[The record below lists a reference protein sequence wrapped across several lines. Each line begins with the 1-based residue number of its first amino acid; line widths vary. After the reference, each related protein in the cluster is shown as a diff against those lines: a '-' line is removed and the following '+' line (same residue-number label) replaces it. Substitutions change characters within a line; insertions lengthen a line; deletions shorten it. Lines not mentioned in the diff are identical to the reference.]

1 MTKKKAA
8 PKQKAKTN
16 SKPKPKQGSL
26 PGLED
31 RALAELEA
39 LAEQYAEI
47 RDDRMALNE
56 KEVELNDELLAL
68 MKKHKKTEYHH
79 GDVHCWIKATDER
92 VRVKIG
98 ELTPKQK
105 VKESKD
111 AVKQAEEEV
120 ETAGPDDLIDAET
133 EETVS
138 AEIEGTRNGGAN

>member
-8 PKQKAKTN
+8 PKQKVKTN

-79 GDVHCWIKATDER
+79 GDVHCWIKSAGEK
-92 VRVKIG
+92 VRVKLG
-98 ELTPKQK
+98 ELSAKQK

-111 AVKQAEEEV
+111 TVAEHEDEEESEEIPV
-120 ETAGPDDLIDAET
+120 ASEGDLIDAE
-133 EETVS
+133 V
-138 AEIEGTRNGGAN
+138 N